1 VSRASTTQRP
11 SARLLRVLG
20 AACAVVVAGVALAG
34 CGAGQQAQTAQQVAA
49 VAGASAT
56 AGDIAV
62 RNAEIAYPD
71 GLSPE
76 AAIYRSGGT
85 APVLLTIVNEGA
97 QTDRLLSATSPAGG
111 TVTLTGEQTL
121 APALALVSGPQDDVA
136 ALPGAKQ
143 LTIEISGLRE
153 DILSGRTYPLVLNFQ
168 NAGRL
173 EVGLPVAS
181 PTAPRVDE
189 VSEGEGGGH

>member
-1 VSRASTTQRP
+1 MSRASTTQRP
-11 SARLLRVLG
+11 SARLVRVLG
-20 AACAVVVAGVALAG
+20 AVSAVAVAGAALAG

-49 VAGASAT
+49 VAGASAS

-62 RNAEIAYPD
+62 RNAEIAYPS

-76 AAIYRSGGT
+76 AAIYRAGGT
-85 APVLLTIVNEGA
+85 APVALTIVNQGA
-97 QTDRLLSATSPAGG
+97 RTDRLLSASSPAGG

-121 APALALVSGPQDDVA
+121 APALAVVSGSQDDLA

-143 LTIEISGLRE
+143 LTIEITGLRE

-168 NAGRL
+168 NAGRV

-181 PTAPRVDE
+181 PTVPRVDE
-189 VSEGEGGGH
+189 APAGEGGGH